1 LQGTNKPR
9 VLSHE
14 DATACKVL
22 LAIES
27 VSTKTMVPLLRIPPC
42 SSSTQMKEVARG
54 AFAVVL
60 TASDTWTPET
70 VAIKRFRKNRHG
82 DEANREAA
90 YLSRLSH
97 ANVVTYLWRREHGSF
112 IDIGLEY
119 CLHGSVESILR
130 DTGLKE
136 RLDNAFCGAPTTK
149 PDSVARCAKSHLP
162 ELLIVDFLHQVLE
175 GLSYIH
181 CEDIVHCDI
190 KAANI
195 LVQAG
200 GICKI
205 ADFNQ
210 AWSSGSPL
218 THGRTPIRGSA
229 QWMAPEVKS
238 QTAIGTSADIW
249 SLGCFTI
256 EMLTGTLPRPE
267 CTSQEQALFKRDPP
281 SVPGFAGQRLK
292 EIILSTLTVVPQE
305 RPSAQELLRRTYLDP
320 SDALWKLK

>member
-1 LQGTNKPR
+1 MGSEMCIR
-9 VLSHE
+9 DS
-14 DATACKVL
+14 
-22 LAIES
+22 
-27 VSTKTMVPLLRIPPC
+27 
-42 SSSTQMKEVARG
+42 
-54 AFAVVL
+54 
-60 TASDTWTPET
+60 
-70 VAIKRFRKNRHG
+70 
-82 DEANREAA
+82 EAD
-90 YLSRLSH
+90 YLSRPSH
-97 ANVVTYLWRREHGSF
+97 PNVVIYLWRKEHGPF

-130 DTGLKE
+130 NTDLKE

-162 ELLIVDFLHQVLE
+162 ELLIADFLRQVLE

-181 CEDIVHCDI
+181 CEDIVHCDV

-256 EMLTGTLPRPE
+256 EMLTGTLPHPE

-292 EIILSTLTVVPQE
+292 EIILSMLTVVPQE
-305 RPSAQELLRRTYLDP
+305 RPSARELLRRTCLDP
-320 SDALWKLK
+320 VDAL